1 MVTLDSAQVLAACRY
16 KSVAL
21 HALDTLSIPSTG
33 GDIAMAGYFELKMS
47 GSQYMFNLKSGN
59 HEVILTSERYA
70 SKQGAQGG
78 IDSVKANAP
87 HDSRY
92 QRKVATNGSPYFVLV
107 ATNGETLG
115 RSEMYSSTSAM
126 ENGIASVKG
135 NAPGAPTKDQT

>member
-1 MVTLDSAQVLAACRY
+1 
-16 KSVAL
+16 
-21 HALDTLSIPSTG
+21 
-33 GDIAMAGYFELKMS
+33 MAGYFEIKAS

-59 HEVILTSERYA
+59 HEVILTSERYT

-87 HDSRY
+87 HDSRF

-115 RSEMYSSTSAM
+115 RSEMYSSASAM
-126 ENGIASVKG
+126 ENGIASVKS
-135 NAPGAPTKDQT
+135 NAPGAPTKDLT